1 MFEGADEV
9 AGGVDAFELRRRQR
23 DGGGVDDGGEDV
35 GIQPG
40 VGAAFGA
47 EALVDVLARV
57 VGDVAHDGFVGIATQ
72 GGVFAQDAGGV
83 ADGTDERHVV
93 AAGAPNADEVS
104 AQAGLCTRQVL
115 QDGGEVFGI
124 VAVARGQVGVF
135 RVEAGT
141 AVDAVVIRDEGAFA
155 AVHAR
160 RHTVAVVGAALSAQG
175 TDGVAQCGC
184 RVEGLLPAAAVD
196 DSGVVVKRGEVGDGG
211 VFAVDVGMV
220 GKGSEQGGQ
229 NLTDRKSVV

>member
-1 MFEGADEV
+1 MH
-9 AGGVDAFELRRRQR
+9 
-23 DGGGVDDGGEDV
+23 
-35 GIQPG
+35 
-40 VGAAFGA
+40 
-47 EALVDVLARV
+47 VLARV
-57 VGDVAHDGFVGIATQ
+57 VRDVARDGFVGIAAQ

-93 AAGAPNADEVS
+93 AAGTAYADKVS
-104 AQAGLCTRQVL
+104 AQAGLRTGQVL

-135 RVEAGT
+135 RVEAGA
-141 AVDAVVIRDEGAFA
+141 AVHAVVIRDEGAFA
-155 AVHAR
+155 AVHAG
-160 RHTVAVVGAALSAQG
+160 RHTVAVVSAALSAQG

-196 DSGVVVKRGEVGDGG
+196 DGGVVIKRGKAGNGG

-220 GKGSEQGGQ
+220 GKGSEQGG
-229 NLTDRKSVV
+229 